1 MKLEIYN
8 ITLCNAY
15 RFLSKSWVMRSIF
28 VKKLTWNL
36 HNFYFPTPFSIF
48 VKNELTSRGT
58 VFKVSVSQK
67 LSQIQEEEEEEEEE
81 EKRNIK

>member
-1 MKLEIYN
+1 M
-8 ITLCNAY
+8 
-15 RFLSKSWVMRSIF
+15 
-28 VKKLTWNL
+28 

-81 EKRNIK
+81 EEKRNIK